1 MKADVTVYLF
11 LLRALHIRVNIRS
24 CVNKKDVLSDIP
36 PYEDSKGDAVSEA
49 GVWCNKYESLTYKYL
64 SS

>member
-36 PYEDSKGDAVSEA
+36 PYEDSKGDGGIGGRCV
-49 GVWCNKYESLTYKYL
+49 V
-64 SS
+64 